1 MSNLG
6 DTMSNTNDLSVG
18 QKSWLTKLVRNRKIT
33 DSVIKDVANTAGLPI
48 PQVKAFLLPDN
59 PDAKEEE
66 RLYLERR
73 LLLQKEETTRL
84 RADRTRLMRF
94 ENIRDILRGELLE
107 HCKPFPP
114 LPTQPSRPS
123 EKGVV
128 VEEDLVMHISDE
140 HADQIIMP
148 HQVNGLEEYNLNVAL
163 RRAEVYVDSV
173 IKFTQE
179 TLRNYRFKR
188 LWVLKYGDHVN
199 GEIHNGTETS
209 TMRNSFANAIA
220 VGQMHALMVRD
231 LAPYF
236 EKITVVAIP
245 GNHGRTDVHKDY
257 HNALRNLDYLV
268 HEVAAMRCADLK
280 NVEHIIPDSFSVNIS
295 IQGYNFNISHGDDI
309 SGNAGTPWYGIERRN
324 NRLQAI
330 HSAQGRQIHYKVMG
344 HFHKSSMV
352 QDHTGE
358 SITNGSWKATD
369 EYLYNKIGAYVEP
382 VQWIHGVH
390 PSHGVSWRLPVHL
403 KTPGDA
409 NGPTRYKL
417 QFACQEFQKTSIGKK

>member
-1 MSNLG
+1 MSE
-6 DTMSNTNDLSVG
+6 SIELSVG
-18 QKSWLTKLVRNRKIT
+18 KKSWLTKLVRNRKIT
-33 DSVIKDVANTAGLPI
+33 DAVLKEVATTANVPL
-48 PQVKAFLLPDN
+48 PQVKAFLMPEDKSAQ
-59 PDAKEEE
+59 DEMK
-66 RLYLERR
+66 LYLERR
-73 LLLQKEETTRL
+73 LLQHQEDNRVL
-84 RADRTRLMRF
+84 RTDRIRLMKF
-94 ENIRDILRGELLE
+94 ENVRDVLREELIT
-107 HCKPFPP
+107 HCKAFPP
-114 LPTQPSRPS
+114 LPSAAPVAIRD
-123 EKGVV
+123 KVAD

-140 HADQIIMP
+140 HADQIVMP
-148 HQVNGLEEYNLNVAL
+148 HQVNGLEEYNLSVAL

-179 TLRNYRFKR
+179 TMKNYRFKR
-188 LWVLKYGDHVN
+188 LWILKYGDHVN
-199 GEIHNGTETS
+199 GEIHKGTETS

-220 VGQMHALMVRD
+220 VGQMHALMTRD

-236 EKITVVAIP
+236 DKVTVISIP
-245 GNHGRTDVHKDY
+245 GNHGRTDIHKDY

-280 NVEHIIPDSFSVNIS
+280 NVEHIIPDAFSANVEIN
-295 IQGYNFNISHGDDI
+295 GYNFNISHGDDI

-390 PSHGVSWRLPVHL
+390 ADHGVTWRLPVHL

-409 NGPTRYKL
+409 KGPSRYKL
-417 QFACQEFQKTSIGKK
+417 QFACQEFQRLTNNGK

>member
-1 MSNLG
+1 MNS
-6 DTMSNTNDLSVG
+6 SIELSVG
-18 QKSWLTKLVRNRKIT
+18 QKSWITKLVRNRKVT
-33 DSVIKDVANTAGLPI
+33 ESVIKDVATTANLPLA
-48 PQVKAFLLPDN
+48 QVKAFLLPKDK
-59 PDAKEEE
+59 DAQDEM

-73 LLLQKEETTRL
+73 LLQHQEETRAL
-84 RADRTRLMRF
+84 RSDRIRLMKF
-94 ENIRDILRGELLE
+94 ENIRDILREELAT
-107 HCKPFPP
+107 HCKAFPP
-114 LPTQPSRPS
+114 LPAQSPVTVQDKVPTI
-123 EKGVV
+123 
-128 VEEDLVMHISDE
+128 EEDLVMHISDE
-140 HADQIIMP
+140 HADQVIMP

-179 TLRNYRFKR
+179 TLKNYKFKR

-199 GEIHNGTETS
+199 GEIHKGTESS
-209 TMRNSFANAIA
+209 TLRNSFANAIA

-236 EKITVVAIP
+236 EKVTVVSIP

-268 HEVAAMRCADLK
+268 HEVAAMRCSELK
-280 NVEHIIPDSFSVNIS
+280 NVEHIIPDSFSVNIE
-295 IQGYNFNISHGDDI
+295 INGYNFNISHGDDI

-369 EYLYNKIGAYVEP
+369 EYLYNKVGGYAEP

-390 PSHGVSWRLPVHL
+390 ADHGVSWRLPVHL
-403 KTPGDA
+403 KTAGDA
-409 NGPTRYKL
+409 KGPTRYKL
-417 QFACQEFQKTSIGKK
+417 QFACQEFQRLTNGK